1 MEPSGLKFDK
11 QTGCNWWGLRDG
23 LMVPRGGF
31 ELNHS
36 TTESR
41 GPLAGI
47 PPHLRSPQERHLMPA
62 EVEPRQEADARM
74 S

>member
-1 MEPSGLKFDK
+1 MV
-11 QTGCNWWGLRDG
+11 TG
-23 LMVPRGGF
+23 GGF
-31 ELNHS
+31 ELNRS
-36 TTESR
+36 ATESR

-62 EVEPRQEADARM
+62 EVEPRQEAGARM

>member
-1 MEPSGLKFDK
+1 
-11 QTGCNWWGLRDG
+11 
-23 LMVPRGGF
+23 MVPRGGF

-41 GPLAGI
+41 SPLAGI
-47 PPHLRSPQERHLMPA
+47 PPHLRSPQERRLMPA
-62 EVEPRQEADARM
+62 EVEPRQEADAGM